1 MQPIPRSSMLLRR
14 AIKIEEDRKQYIQ
27 SIISTIYKTA
37 VQTADTTNCTF
48 YKHELNYANKDDNY
62 NNNIAEIIERLRAL
76 FPDCNVTFATHIQD
90 RNRIWHEESTITE
103 ALKPFLTPYRKEM
116 ITIDWT

>member
-1 MQPIPRSSMLLRR
+1 MLLRR
-14 AIKIEEDRKQYIQ
+14 AIKIEENRKQYIQ

-62 NNNIAEIIERLRAL
+62 NNNV
-76 FPDCNVTFATHIQD
+76 FPDCKVTFATHIQD
-90 RNRIWHEESTITE
+90 SKSIWHEESTITE

-116 ITIDWT
+116 ITIDWA